1 MARLSKE
8 EIRYYRNLRPKNQ
21 KEALEQAEE
30 CIKEVVQAFNGLL
43 SEENIRAAI
52 GEAKSPNAVS
62 RALRSRLP
70 SLK

>member
-1 MARLSKE
+1 MARLYPE
-8 EIRYYRNLRPKNQ
+8 EIRYYRRLKPQNPEESLK
-21 KEALEQAEE
+21 QAEK
-30 CIKEVVQAFNGLL
+30 CIKEVVIAFNGLL